1 MSQEK
6 SQAYA
11 DFNAVFRDASEVSR
25 KILDGAKLLTNTR
38 DDEVEIA
45 TAEKDEIWRSD
56 KVVLYRYRPISERKL
71 KQPLLIVFS
80 LVGTYR
86 IVDLQED
93 RSLVRNLLRSG
104 VSVYVIDWGS
114 PSRADRFLG
123 MYDYIEDYLA
133 GAMEAVKQNEGG
145 ERVNVLGICEG
156 GTFSLCYAALHPE
169 DLQNLVLIVTPIDFH
184 AEDASP
190 RLGHGFINIW
200 TRSITPEDVDRLLEA
215 HGNLPGEFMG
225 SIFASMTPMRTMLKY
240 NLDLAE
246 VAADKQK
253 LLNFLRMEK
262 WLADRPHHPGE
273 VARQWIK
280 DLYQDN
286 KLVSG
291 QLQLGPN
298 RVDLS
303 KVSMPVLNIFAND
316 DHIVPPAMTRNVG
329 GHFATKDYTEV
340 ALPAGHMGVFVSG
353 KTQGILGEQI
363 VKWLLERQQTGSKAR
378 ISSPARSEG
387 A

>member
-1 MSQEK
+1 MTDTGNK
-6 SQAYA
+6 TKA
-11 DFNAVFRDASEVSR
+11 DFSEVFREATELGR
-25 KILDGAKLLTNTR
+25 KVVDGASFLSNIR
-38 DDEVEIA
+38 DEEVEIA
-45 TAEKDEIWRSD
+45 TSAKDEIWRSD
-56 KVVLYRYRPISERKL
+56 KVVLYRYRPLAERKL

-80 LVGTYR
+80 LVGNYQ

-93 RSLVRNLLRSG
+93 RSLVRNLLNSG
-104 VSVYVIDWGS
+104 IAVYVIDWGH

-123 MYDYIEDYLA
+123 MDDYINDYLA
-133 GAMEAVKQNEGG
+133 DAVEAVSKNERG

-156 GTFSLCYAALHPE
+156 GTFSVCYAAIHP
-169 DLQNLVLIVTPIDFH
+169 DRLQNLILIVTPIDFH
-184 AEDASP
+184 AEDP
-190 RLGHGFINIW
+190 EGRLGHGFINVW
-200 TRSITPEDVDRLLEA
+200 TRNITPDDVDKLLEA
-215 HGNLPGEFMG
+215 HGNLPGEFLG
-225 SIFASMTPMRTMLKY
+225 SIFASMTPMRTFLKY

-246 VAADKQK
+246 IASDEQK

-286 KLVSG
+286 KLIKGEFS
-291 QLQLGPN
+291 LGPH

-303 KVSMPVLNIFAND
+303 AISVPVLNIFAND

-329 GHFATKDYTEV
+329 SRFGTKDYTEM

-353 KTQGILGEQI
+353 KTQGLLGRQI
-363 VKWLLERQQTGSKAR
+363 TQWLLQRQQAVS
-378 ISSPARSEG
+378 
-387 A
+387 